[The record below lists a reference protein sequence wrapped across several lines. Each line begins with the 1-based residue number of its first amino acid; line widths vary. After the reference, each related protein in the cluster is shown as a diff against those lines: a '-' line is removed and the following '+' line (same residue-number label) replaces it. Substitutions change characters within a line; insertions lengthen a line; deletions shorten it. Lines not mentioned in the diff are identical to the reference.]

1 MSKILTKMSKI
12 FTWILEH
19 IYEVF
24 TGLIALIKIAIVYII
39 GIFLSEKDISK
50 FLIFLMVVDVSLGT
64 FSTIFISKN
73 YNSITFIG
81 GIAYKLLVFIV
92 FGVSAIFFK
101 LYFGWDHFVSF
112 FLILLSYMELESI
125 RKNLLIIF
133 KKDVFELIKKSI
145 SNFLTFKESIK
156 DITKKDD

>member
-1 MSKILTKMSKI
+1 MSKI

-19 IYEVF
+19 ITEFFAGV
-24 TGLIALIKIAIVYII
+24 IALIKIAIVYII

-64 FSTIFISKN
+64 FSTIFISRN

-81 GIAYKLLVFIV
+81 GIVYKLLVFIV

-145 SNFLTFKESIK
+145 SSFLKFKESIK

>member
-1 MSKILTKMSKI
+1 MSKI
-12 FTWILEH
+12 FTWIFEH
-19 IYEVF
+19 IYEF
-24 TGLIALIKIAIVYII
+24 FAGAIALIKIAIVYII
-39 GIFLSEKDISK
+39 GMFLSEKDISK
-50 FLIFLMVVDVSLGT
+50 FLIFLMVVDISLGT

-125 RKNLLIIF
+125 RKNLLSIF
-133 KKDVFELIKKSI
+133 KKDVFELIQKSI
-145 SNFLTFKESIK
+145 SGFLTFKDSIK
-156 DITKKDD
+156 NLTKKDD

>member
-1 MSKILTKMSKI
+1 MSKI

-19 IYEVF
+19 ITEFFAGV
-24 TGLIALIKIAIVYII
+24 IALIKIAIVYII

-64 FSTIFISKN
+64 FSTIFISRN

-145 SNFLTFKESIK
+145 SAFLTFKESIK

>member
-1 MSKILTKMSKI
+1 MSKI

-19 IYEVF
+19 ITEFFAGV
-24 TGLIALIKIAIVYII
+24 IALIKVAIVYII
-39 GIFLSEKDISK
+39 GMFLSEKDISK
-50 FLIFLMVVDVSLGT
+50 FLIFLMVADIFLGT

-73 YNSITFIG
+73 YNSTIFIG
-81 GIAYKLLVFIV
+81 GIVYKLLVFII

-145 SNFLTFKESIK
+145 SGFLTFKESIK

>member
-19 IYEVF
+19 ITEFFAGV
-24 TGLIALIKIAIVYII
+24 IALIKIAIVYII

-64 FSTIFISKN
+64 FSTIFISRN

-145 SNFLTFKESIK
+145 SAFLTFKESIK

>member
-1 MSKILTKMSKI
+1 MSKI

-19 IYEVF
+19 IYEFFAGV
-24 TGLIALIKIAIVYII
+24 IALIKIAIVYII

-81 GIAYKLLVFIV
+81 GIVYKLLVFIV

-145 SNFLTFKESIK
+145 SSFLTFKESIK
-156 DITKKDD
+156 DMDKINKK

>member
-1 MSKILTKMSKI
+1 MSKI

-19 IYEVF
+19 IYEF
-24 TGLIALIKIAIVYII
+24 FAGAIALIKIAIVYII
-39 GIFLSEKDISK
+39 GIFLAEKDISK

-81 GIAYKLLVFIV
+81 GIVYKLLVFIV

-145 SNFLTFKESIK
+145 SGFLRFKESIK